1 MFLIRVVSS
10 NVVLTFLIVLS
21 FPVYLFLICDVFV
34 LLFSLVLIFLIGVV
48 FSSLYYSE
56 LSCISFILF
65 LNCVV
70 HPNFFR
76 PGPTD
81 LQLEKFIQ
89 EIKIQSRGP
98 RKRKRWDQVIKNLYP
113 KFIFLAMLNEYT
125 EELCW
130 LQMIVV
136 LLKDASSLCLLRIPT
151 HQYTYISPFLRK
163 EGKPAYRTF
172 LWLAVKWSHQCSC
185 ELYHVKKEMLCQ

>member
-65 LNCVV
+65 LNCAV

-81 LQLEKFIQ
+81 LQLVFRQYCYTNWRQNNIGFI
-89 EIKIQSRGP
+89 S
-98 RKRKRWDQVIKNLYP
+98 L
-113 KFIFLAMLNEYT
+113 FLSSTVN
-125 EELCW
+125 
-130 LQMIVV
+130 V
-136 LLKDASSLCLLRIPT
+136 LLPMEKIYNTNILIHHIFGL
-151 HQYTYISPFLRK
+151 HKYINSK
-163 EGKPAYRTF
+163 E
-172 LWLAVKWSHQCSC
+172 VN
-185 ELYHVKKEMLCQ
+185 

>member
-1 MFLIRVVSS
+1 MTHQIYIMEIDSNKLSTIWKIQAADLYLAVWKKLIWR
-10 NVVLTFLIVLS
+10 F
-21 FPVYLFLICDVFV
+21 
-34 LLFSLVLIFLIGVV
+34 
-48 FSSLYYSE
+48 
-56 LSCISFILF
+56 
-65 LNCVV
+65 
-70 HPNFFR
+70 FFR

-113 KFIFLAMLNEYT
+113 KFIFLAMLNENT
-125 EELCW
+125 EELSW
-130 LQMIVV
+130 LLMIVV